1 MEKKT
6 IGSFI
11 AVLRKSKGMT
21 QRELAERLCV
31 SDKAVSRWERD
42 ETAPDLT
49 LIPVIADIFGVT
61 SDEILRGEKK
71 SAEALDGGE
80 EKSRR
85 SEKQIKHLIDSCVS
99 KYKTLSFIIFG
110 IAAVGSVICAAV
122 SLYGRPTLGFCL
134 GLVFTIAA
142 LVCTAVFASNAARAG
157 KNDEIDEKTVKL
169 FKLKIYKQTLSN
181 ALFVVFCLC
190 LDVFVLIYMTSLL
203 SYAFLALLAY
213 VIIHVTSAFT
223 FSRRFSKE
231 LDIPESERKNLT
243 LAFKTLCTVLAVAF
257 LLVGGLLASFKL
269 PLEFFGKG
277 VSLKSVFE
285 FNEFMRNYKYED
297 ELWILSDGSDRNIP
311 KGYSDEYKTK
321 GVEDFPC
328 VRFLEI
334 TTDENGDVISKHYE
348 NDYVLSIKNVPL
360 EGESPVLPIVC
371 YTVENAEERAK
382 VLDTLTG
389 VVIVL
394 CVLDAGAGLAF
405 CFLKRKRD

>member
-42 ETAPDLT
+42 ETAPDVT

-80 EKSRR
+80 ERSRR
-85 SEKQIKHLIDSCVS
+85 SEKQIKHLIDSCVN

-122 SLYGRPTLGFCL
+122 SLYGRPTLGFCF

-157 KNDEIDEKTVKL
+157 KNNEIDEKTVKL

-213 VIIHVTSAFT
+213 VIIHVTSALA
-223 FSRRFSKE
+223 FSRPF
-231 LDIPESERKNLT
+231 
-243 LAFKTLCTVLAVAF
+243 
-257 LLVGGLLASFKL
+257 
-269 PLEFFGKG
+269 
-277 VSLKSVFE
+277 
-285 FNEFMRNYKYED
+285 
-297 ELWILSDGSDRNIP
+297 
-311 KGYSDEYKTK
+311 
-321 GVEDFPC
+321 
-328 VRFLEI
+328 
-334 TTDENGDVISKHYE
+334 
-348 NDYVLSIKNVPL
+348 
-360 EGESPVLPIVC
+360 
-371 YTVENAEERAK
+371 
-382 VLDTLTG
+382 
-389 VVIVL
+389 
-394 CVLDAGAGLAF
+394 
-405 CFLKRKRD
+405 